1 MATIVPTLQAMDIG
15 VLKVTWASLVAGD
28 DGAYLTTAGWKEI
41 ILQIIGTAT
50 VFAMQGTHETGDKD
64 TPVTLQDD
72 QGTDITAAGVHV
84 IVQTGGSIR
93 PFLTTGDVTV
103 IAELRK

>member
-1 MATIVPTLQAMDIG
+1 MATIVPTLQPMGIG
-15 VLKVTWASLVAGD
+15 TLKVTWANLVTGD
-28 DGAYLTTAGWKEI
+28 DGAYLNTAGWKEI

-50 VFAMQGTHETGDKD
+50 AFVMQSTHESGVKD

-72 QGTDITAAGVHV
+72 QGSNITAAGTHV
-84 IVQTGGSIR
+84 VVQTGGSIR
-93 PFLTTGDVTV
+93 PLLTTGDVTV